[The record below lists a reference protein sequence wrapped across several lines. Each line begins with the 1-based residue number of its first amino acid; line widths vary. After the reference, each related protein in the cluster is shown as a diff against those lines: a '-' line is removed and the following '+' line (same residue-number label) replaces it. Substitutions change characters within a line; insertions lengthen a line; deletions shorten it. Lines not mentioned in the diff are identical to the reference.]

1 RYGTRLMRQASLR
14 CIVEECPSQH
24 RDRVGYRFFLL
35 GKPQEDLLQRR
46 PARLRPQFIHRP
58 LGHYRSAID
67 DSDPGTDALDY
78 LHYVGGEDHG
88 TPVLRLECD
97 ELLEDPARLRIDA
110 VERLVQEQYGGFV
123 DERGD
128 NRDFLLRSQRELP

>member
-1 RYGTRLMRQASLR
+1 MVKRAKKTLLTLAAKSIPFAILTSSLASCPFTEYPAPDTGRYASSRYGTRLMRQASLR

-67 DSDPGTDALDY
+67 DSDPGT
-78 LHYVGGEDHG
+78 
-88 TPVLRLECD
+88 
-97 ELLEDPARLRIDA
+97 
-110 VERLVQEQYGGFV
+110 
-123 DERGD
+123 
-128 NRDFLLRSQRELP
+128 